1 MAPALVGRAEL
12 IGRLRGL
19 LGAGTPVALVGR
31 RGVGRSAVLDALAD
45 AHVAEGGW
53 VLRVGGVAGEQGLAY
68 GAVRDLFAQLPD
80 DLRAP
85 VDLEKVDD
93 PHRCALELLRAL
105 AGRVRVLVL
114 VDDGHLVDPASLGV
128 LAFACRRLTDTVAS
142 LVAVDAAYP
151 LPTALEVPGLA
162 EVEVPPLDSTG
173 TIELLA
179 PYGVGPRAA
188 QRLHVESGGVPA
200 LALALGG
207 AAGDRPA
214 LLGRPTGVPVE
225 LERAL
230 GARLAALPDEV
241 VGTLVC
247 AALLLRPT
255 VRQLER
261 AGRADAEEH
270 LRRASRVGLVRRDS
284 STVRLVPP
292 VLGRLLA
299 ERAGAEVRT
308 AWHRQL
314 AEVATTPAD
323 RVRHLALAD
332 PRPDADLAHELA
344 RHARE
349 AGARGERGTAADLSL
364 LAAQHATAELA
375 AERAEWLA
383 ATVEHGTAGDA
394 AEAAYD
400 ALEEFW
406 DAGPTPEQRVRVRLA
421 LLELAGAT
429 VMAMEEVLTAARADA
444 GTDERLLADVLLQ
457 RARLSMVDSRPI
469 EAGLAAEEGV
479 RLLRRSGDAAALAT
493 ALPVLAVAR
502 RWTGR
507 GDPDVLLDEALALPV
522 EPETG
527 RVHTSPA
534 YMAARFAL
542 YDDRLEASLT
552 QFRTLLARAD
562 HGPAADR
569 MHLLRSLVEVAVRR
583 GDCET
588 ALHHAGRAA
597 ALAEEHDVAPYSVW
611 FVSALA
617 ELAGGGLDHGLALAT
632 RGAAVAADERD
643 NRYLQRHLILIGHA
657 RLRRGE
663 SASAAEALRQVEAI
677 EEGHRISDPTVNR
690 WQADL
695 VSALVALGDVDSAAG
710 VLARARRALDGRHG
724 TDGVAAQLD
733 RVEAEV
739 LTARGETHE
748 ATGLLDRSEKVC
760 RDLGLGIDVGRAM
773 LSRAHLERR
782 RRRAAASRDALAA
795 AHAHFSALRARPW
808 VSQIEAEQQ
817 GSAGAGPTPG
827 GEGILSAL
835 TDAERGVALAVA
847 DGATNRETAER
858 LWLSVKTV
866 EAALTR
872 VYRKLGVRSRTELAA
887 LLREHLP

>member
-12 IGRLRGL
+12 LERLRGL

-31 RGVGRSAVLDALAD
+31 RGIGTSALLDELGSHHAAG
-45 AHVAEGGW
+45 GGW
-53 VLRVGGVAGEQGLAY
+53 VLRVGGVAAEQGLAH

-85 VDLEKVDD
+85 VDPDRVED
-93 PHRCALELLRAL
+93 PQRLALELLQAL
-105 AGRVRVLVL
+105 AGRTRVLIL
-114 VDDGHLVDPASLGV
+114 VDDGHLVDTASLGV
-128 LAFACRRLTDTVAS
+128 LAYACRRLRSGVAT
-142 LVAVDAAYP
+142 LVALDAAHP
-151 LPTALEVPGLA
+151 VPEQLDLPGLR
-162 EVEVPPLDSTG
+162 EVEVPPLDSAA
-173 TIELLA
+173 TIGLLA

-207 AAGDRPA
+207 AVGDRPL
-214 LLGRPTGVPVE
+214 LLGRPTGVPAE

-230 GARLAALPDEV
+230 GARIAALPDEV

-247 AALLLRPT
+247 VALLLRPT

-261 AGRADAEEH
+261 AGRADAEEE
-270 LRRASRVGLVRRDS
+270 LRRASRVGLVRRDDP
-284 STVRLVPP
+284 TVRLVPP

-299 ERAGAEVRT
+299 ERAGADVRA
-308 AWHRQL
+308 AWHRRL
-314 AEVATTPAD
+314 AEVATSEAE
-323 RVRHLALAD
+323 RARHVALAD
-332 PRPDADLAHELA
+332 PRPDADLARGLA
-344 RHARE
+344 RHAHE
-349 AGARGERGTAADLSL
+349 AAARGERGLAADLCL
-364 LAAQHATAELA
+364 LAARHATAGLA

-383 ATVEHGTAGDA
+383 LTVEHGAVGDA
-394 AEAAYD
+394 TQAVYD
-400 ALEEFW
+400 ALEDFW
-406 DAGPTPEQRVRVRLA
+406 DAAPTPEQRVRVRLS
-421 LLELAGAT
+421 LLELAGAGST
-429 VMAMEEVLTAARADA
+429 TMEEALTAARADA

-457 RARLSMVDSRPI
+457 RARWSMGDSRPV

-479 RLLRRSGDAAALAT
+479 RLLRRAGDAAALAA

-507 GDPDVLLDEALALPV
+507 GEVDAPLEEALALGV

-542 YDDRLEASLT
+542 YDDRLDDSLT
-552 QFRTLLARAD
+552 QFRALLARAER
-562 HGPAADR
+562 GPAADR

-597 ALAEEHDVAPYSVW
+597 ALAEQHDVPPHSVW

-617 ELAGGGLDHGLALAT
+617 ELAGGGLDRGLALAV
-632 RGAAVAADERD
+632 RGAEVAETERD

-663 SASAAEALRQVEAI
+663 SGPAAEALRRVEAI

-695 VSALVALGDVDSAAG
+695 VSALVALGDAEGAAG
-710 VLARARRALDGRHG
+710 VLLRARRALDGRRG

-739 LTARGETHE
+739 LTARGETQE
-748 ATGLLDRSEKVC
+748 ASVLLDRSEKVC
-760 RDLGLGIDVGRAM
+760 RDLGLGIDIGRAM
-773 LSRAHLERR
+773 LTRAHLERR
-782 RRRAAASRDALAA
+782 RRRAAASREALVA
-795 AHAHFSALRARPW
+795 AHAHFTGLRARPW
-808 VSQIEAEQQ
+808 VAQIEAEQQ
-817 GSAGAGPTPG
+817 GSAGAGPAPG
-827 GEGILSAL
+827 GDGALSAL

-847 DGATNRETAER
+847 SGATNRETAER

-887 LLREHLP
+887 LLREHV